1 MVGSARYAAGDM
13 IASKY
18 RLDSVLGEGG
28 MGEVWQAFNVQ
39 LEAPVAIKLIRAG
52 LERDL
57 LTKRLKQEARAAAK
71 LGHPAIV
78 RIFDVGETELG
89 DPFIVMELLSGRSLG
104 ALLAAERR
112 MPAPQAI
119 QLLLPV
125 ADALSV
131 AHAKG
136 IVHRDLKPDNVFIA
150 VEGEQVQPKL
160 VDFGIVKIAGVGEEP
175 APHLTQVGTV
185 LGSPEYMSPEQ
196 ARGREDLDHR
206 TDIWSFCVVLYETIV
221 GTAPFVAANYNAL
234 LRRIVEEEPIPT
246 TEHLAGDERLWEI
259 IKRGLAKEPE
269 RRFQSMTELGCALA
283 LWLSAQGIFEDVSGG
298 SLEAKWISRTADPLA
313 PRAMRASLAS
323 LATLPPESGVRPADR
338 RFVSAPTI
346 DASAPV
352 QFAEGATGDKA
363 RSSWF
368 TLPRLLLVGGAT
380 ALLLGITW
388 LAARSSPAVEAP
400 TQAPEASHPPEPR
413 GVAAAAP
420 PVTAV
425 APRVVETAPAGPVVV
440 PSGEPSAPSRG
451 GSHKHPASK
460 TAPKPASPQSAAPTD
475 PSHDLISPY

>member
-28 MGEVWQAFNVQ
+28 MGEVWRAFNVQ

-52 LERDL
+52 LEREL

-89 DPFIVMELLSGRSLG
+89 DPFIVMELLNGRSLG
-104 ALLAAERR
+104 ALLAEERR

-125 ADALSV
+125 ADALSA

-136 IVHRDLKPDNVFIA
+136 IVHRDLKPDNVFIS

-160 VDFGIVKIAGVGEEP
+160 VDFGIVKMAGVGEEP

-234 LRRIVEEEPIPT
+234 LRRIVEEEPIST

-283 LWLSAQGIFEDVSGG
+283 LWLTAQGVFEDVSGG
-298 SLEAKWISRTADPLA
+298 SLEAKWIARTGDPLA
-313 PRAMRASLAS
+313 ARAPRASLAS

-363 RSSWF
+363 QKSWF
-368 TLPRLLLVGGAT
+368 TLPRLLLAGGAA
-380 ALLLGITW
+380 ALIGVTW
-388 LAARSSPAVEAP
+388 LASRGSPAAEPAL
-400 TQAPEASHPPEPR
+400 QAPEVSRPPERSLVTPP
-413 GVAAAAP
+413 ATAAAP
-420 PVTAV
+420 RA
-425 APRVVETAPAGPVVV
+425 VETAPAAPVVV
-440 PSGEPSAPSRG
+440 PSGEPVAPARA
-451 GSHKHPASK
+451 GSHKHAASK
-460 TAPKPASPQSAAPTD
+460 AAPKPASQSAAPTD

>member
-1 MVGSARYAAGDM
+1 MVGSARYATGDM

-28 MGEVWQAFNVQ
+28 MGEVWKAFNVQ

-52 LERDL
+52 LEREL

-89 DPFIVMELLSGRSLG
+89 DPFIVMELLQGETLARMISRGRLSS
-104 ALLAAERR
+104 AYAV
-112 MPAPQAI
+112 
-119 QLLLPV
+119 QLLLPII
-125 ADALSV
+125 DALST
-131 AHAKG
+131 AHSRG

-160 VDFGIVKIAGVGEEP
+160 VDFGIVKMAGVGEEP
-175 APHLTQVGTV
+175 APHLTQIGTV

-206 TDIWSFCVVLYETIV
+206 TDIWSFCVVLYESIV

-234 LRRIVEEEPIPT
+234 LRRIVEEEPSST

-283 LWLSAQGIFEDVSGG
+283 LWLTAQGIFEDISGG
-298 SLEAKWISRTADPLA
+298 SLEAKWIARTGDPLA
-313 PRAMRASLAS
+313 PRATRASLAS
-323 LATLPPESGVRPADR
+323 LATLSPESGVRSADR

-352 QFAEGATGDKA
+352 QFAEGSTGDKA
-363 RSSWF
+363 GSSWF
-368 TLPRLLLVGGAT
+368 TLPRLLLLGGAA
-380 ALLLGITW
+380 ALLGVTW
-388 LAARSSPAVEAP
+388 LAARGSHAAEPAL
-400 TQAPEASHPPEPR
+400 QAPEVSHPPEHS
-413 GVAAAAP
+413 VAAP
-420 PVTAV
+420 PVTAA
-425 APRVVETAPAGPVVV
+425 APRVVETAPTGPVVV
-440 PSGEPSAPSRG
+440 PSGEPIAPARG
-451 GSHKHPASK
+451 GSHKHAASK
-460 TAPKPASPQSAAPTD
+460 AAPKPASPQSAVPTD

>member
-28 MGEVWQAFNVQ
+28 MGEVWRAFNVQ

-52 LERDL
+52 LEREL

-89 DPFIVMELLSGRSLG
+89 DPFIVMELLNGRSLG
-104 ALLAAERR
+104 ALLAEERR

-125 ADALSV
+125 ADALSA

-160 VDFGIVKIAGVGEEP
+160 VDFGIVKMAGVGEEP

-234 LRRIVEEEPIPT
+234 LRRIVEEEPMST
-246 TEHLAGDERLWEI
+246 MEHLAGDERLWEI

-283 LWLSAQGIFEDVSGG
+283 LWLTAQGIFEDISGG
-298 SLEAKWISRTADPLA
+298 SLEAKWIARAGDPLA
-313 PRAMRASLAS
+313 PRPTRASLAS

-368 TLPRLLLVGGAT
+368 TLPRLLLVGGAA
-380 ALLLGITW
+380 ALLGVTW
-388 LAARSSPAVEAP
+388 LAARGSPAAEPAL
-400 TQAPEASHPPEPR
+400 QAPEVSHPPEHSA
-413 GVAAAAP
+413 VAP
-420 PVTAV
+420 PVTAA
-425 APRVVETAPAGPVVV
+425 APKVVETAPTGPLVV
-440 PSGEPSAPSRG
+440 PSGEPSAPARG
-451 GSHKHPASK
+451 SSHKHSASK
-460 TAPKPASPQSAAPTD
+460 AAPKPASPQSAAPTD